1 MVGGDQ
7 LAETLFDE
15 LGGMPTIEK
24 AHVIFYDKLL
34 SHPWLK
40 DFFKGVPRPHLE
52 TQQTNYMA
60 GLFGGPRIYGG
71 RALDTGHVHLFVTE
85 EVFLIRHDLLDQSQT
100 EANIPP
106 ELKARWLR
114 YDMGTKHDLVKTSV
128 SECAGRY
135 ETEPIIVVEK
145 PR

>member
-1 MVGGDQ
+1 MAG
-7 LAETLFDE
+7 TLFDE

-24 AHVIFYDKLL
+24 VHVIFYDKLL

-52 TQQTNYMA
+52 TQQTNFMA

-71 RALDTGHVHLFVTE
+71 RPLKTGHMHMFITE
-85 EVFLIRHDLLDQSQT
+85 EVFLIRHQLLEQSLT
-100 EANIPP
+100 EAKIPP
-106 ELKARWLR
+106 ELKKRWLS
-114 YDMGTKHDLVKTSV
+114 YDMGTKTQLVKESA

-135 ETEPIIVVEK
+135 KSEAIIVVEK